1 MNLQDNPGETTRLT
15 RLHGLHILDT
25 AREPLFDSLVRMA
38 SEACGSSMALISLID
53 AERQWFKAD
62 VGLGGLRETPREYA
76 FCAHALC
83 SDDLMEVPDARDDA
97 RFATNP
103 FVRDEPGVR
112 FYAGAPLVL
121 PCGQRVGTLC
131 VLDPHVRRL
140 SEQQRRTLLS
150 LAAMTT
156 QALTMRRDLID
167 RTLAVRHESED
178 ALAAK
183 NAELADL
190 YMNAPSG
197 YYSLDIDGRFV
208 RINDT
213 ALRWLG
219 CTRDEVCG
227 KLGIVD
233 FLDAEGR
240 QYFQARFPRL
250 KRDGRIF
257 DIEYDLI
264 GRSGQ
269 RRRVLGSASAV
280 NGPDGKFLMT
290 RTVVHDIS
298 ELHRTRENL
307 RRLGVEQQAIIDT
320 DLVGIVKLK
329 DRKVVWANKGAERM
343 FGWSL
348 MEIVGQS
355 TRASFTD
362 DAAYEEFG
370 TVAYNALR
378 SGGTHRCQVTMHR
391 KDGSLLTVDNSI
403 TAMPGIAGEALC
415 VLQDITELKRA
426 EEIRIRSNAMEA
438 ENRQLLEAAR
448 VKGVFLSNM
457 SHEFYTP
464 LNAIIGFSH
473 LLGTGAIPAESPR
486 FAKYLGD
493 IGAAGQQLLAQ
504 VQSVLAFTDAE
515 SSRFELRPQRVEL
528 RDVLQNVVDVVQ
540 AQARERGV
548 AVTLAMAPVSLEIVI
563 DPMRLS
569 QVVSHTLSNAVRF
582 SHADGHVTLRAWA
595 KGDDEF
601 QVEVEDCGIGI
612 AADAMPRL
620 FLPFRQA
627 SEGLARTHQGTG
639 LGLALTRRLVQ
650 AQGGTVEVT
659 STPDVG
665 SVFSFTLPR
674 VQRDVPFARLD
685 EPSS

>member
-1 MNLQDNPGETTRLT
+1 MSHQDNTGETTRLT

-38 SEACGSSMALISLID
+38 TEVCGSSMALISLID

-76 FCAHALC
+76 FCAHAIC
-83 SDDLMEVPDARDDA
+83 SDDLTEVPDARDDA
-97 RFATNP
+97 RFANNP

-131 VLDPHVRRL
+131 VLDTHARRL
-140 SEQQRRTLLS
+140 TDAQRRTLRS
-150 LAAMTT
+150 LADMTT

-183 NAELADL
+183 NAELNDL

-197 YYSLDIDGRFV
+197 YYSLDTEGKFV

-240 QYFQARFPRL
+240 QYFHARFPRL

-280 NGPDGKFLMT
+280 NGADGKFLMT
-290 RTVVHDIS
+290 RTIVHDIS

-355 TRASFTD
+355 TRTFFTD

-378 SGGTHRCQVTMHR
+378 SGGTHRCQVTMHC
-391 KDGSLLTVDNSI
+391 KDGSQLTVDNSI
-403 TAMPGIAGEALC
+403 TAMPGTAGEALC

-426 EEIRIRSNAMEA
+426 EEIRIRSNALEA

-515 SSRFELRPQRVEL
+515 SGRFELRPQRVEL

-540 AQARERGV
+540 AEARTRDIV
-548 AVTLAMAPVSLEIVI
+548 VTLTMALPSLQIVI

-569 QVVSHTLSNAVRF
+569 QVVSHTLSNAIRF
-582 SHADGHVTLRAWA
+582 SHAGGRVALRARTH
-595 KGDDEF
+595 GDDEF
-601 QVEVEDCGIGI
+601 QVEVEDHGIGI

-620 FLPFRQA
+620 FLPFRQV

-674 VQRDVPFARLD
+674 VQRDAPFGRLE
-685 EPSS
+685 EPT